1 MRTFGFLVLLVLL
14 ALIVLILV
22 VGRTHSS
29 PPPSRESYP
38 GTETEESPRSGIA
51 RCRYR
56 GYTPILTCSYQ
67 AFS

>member
-14 ALIVLILV
+14 ALIVLVLV
-22 VGRTHSS
+22 LGRARSS
-29 PPPSRESYP
+29 PPSHETYP
-38 GTETEESPRSGIA
+38 DTEEYPRSGIA